1 MIVEGDTLDEVI
13 EEASYDIADWFEIKG
28 KIEDAV
34 NPSAWH
40 LEKDEKLIYVP
51 VQERQA

>member
-40 LEKDEKLIYVP
+40 LGKDEKLIYVP